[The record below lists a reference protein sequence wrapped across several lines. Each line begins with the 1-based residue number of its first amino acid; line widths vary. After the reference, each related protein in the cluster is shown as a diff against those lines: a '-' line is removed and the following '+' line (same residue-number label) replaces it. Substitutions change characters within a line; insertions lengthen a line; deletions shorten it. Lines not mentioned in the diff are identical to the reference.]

1 MYILPWIA
9 SQLETFL
16 GFLAGL
22 SLSLDFLSFFDF
34 FGLEGEST
42 FLAPILRLEE
52 SLLGLE

>member
-34 FGLEGEST
+34 FGLEGESI
-42 FLAPILRLEE
+42 LAPILRLEE